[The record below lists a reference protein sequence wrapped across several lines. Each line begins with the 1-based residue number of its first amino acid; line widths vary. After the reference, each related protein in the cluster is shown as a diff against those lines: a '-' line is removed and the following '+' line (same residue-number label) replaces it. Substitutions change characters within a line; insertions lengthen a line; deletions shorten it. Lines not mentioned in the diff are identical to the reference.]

1 MDKAQEKMIEL
12 AHSIQHLESRGL
24 EGAESQSRHGS
35 VSVGRGRRL
44 DLTFIQDAVQ
54 ELLKCRRVLK
64 ASYCYGYYLTG
75 IISKKQFEHMQA
87 SGSQGDNIKYT
98 SNTVRTVCACVH
110 IP

>member
-12 AHSIQHLESRGL
+12 AHSVQLLESHGL
-24 EGAESQSRHGS
+24 EGVESQGTIGILG
-35 VSVGRGRRL
+35 GRKL

-75 IISKKQFEHMQA
+75 IVSKKQFEHMQV
-87 SGSQGDNIKYT
+87 SVIGMLSFKWNLQ
-98 SNTVRTVCACVH
+98 
-110 IP
+110 